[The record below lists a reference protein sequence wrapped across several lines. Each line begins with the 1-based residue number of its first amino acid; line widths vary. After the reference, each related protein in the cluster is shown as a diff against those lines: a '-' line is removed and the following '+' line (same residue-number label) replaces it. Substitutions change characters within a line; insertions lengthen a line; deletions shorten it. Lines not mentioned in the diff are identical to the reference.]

1 MLPSL
6 SLLSILPVLLSA
18 SARAGAFDFKE
29 HLGRMSPPFTPSFG
43 LPVADGGSL
52 GTGMPSNCSVSQVQ
66 VVKLFFDACTRAF
79 PLTTV
84 ISYYNV

>member
-29 HLGRMSPPFTPSFG
+29 HLGRISPPFTPSFG
-43 LPVADGGSL
+43 LADGGSL
-52 GTGMPSNCSVSQVQ
+52 GMPSNCSMSQVQ
-66 VVKLFFDACTRAF
+66 VVKLSFFDA
-79 PLTTV
+79 
-84 ISYYNV
+84 